1 MGNAI
6 DAVEVFVVF
15 IKRQFVLH
23 VIRDQQAACHA
34 YGEAGDIDNT
44 VDFPAEEVTVC
55 DFDEMFEHVNS
66 V

>member
-23 VIRDQQAACHA
+23 VVRDQQAACHA
-34 YGEAGDIDNT
+34 YREAGNIDNT
-44 VDFPAEEVTVC
+44 VNFAAEKVTVC